1 VKKER
6 GRKRLVTSLR
16 EIQIRNN
23 VCCSSI
29 DRKLISEERTLL
41 WLSRRDLK
49 GKTGSEII
57 AVHDRALQIKCH
69 AIKISK
75 TKTGIKLYQDYDEKI
90 DHIRTACPVLA
101 KEQYISSDMIVC
113 VLKYKHIKKV
123 RKPYCAMNKR
133 KLTETSMT
141 IKHTYYYYYYY
152 YYLFIFSGSVAQ
164 RGLWP
169 PRSLG
174 FLITNND
181 APRSVGLL
189 WTSDQLVA
197 ETST

>member
-1 VKKER
+1 M
-6 GRKRLVTSLR
+6 S
-16 EIQIRNN
+16 RN
-23 VCCSSI
+23 
-29 DRKLISEERTLL
+29 
-41 WLSRRDLK
+41 
-49 GKTGSEII
+49 
-57 AVHDRALQIKCH
+57 
-69 AIKISK
+69 KISK
-75 TKTGIKLYQDYDEKI
+75 TKTGIKLCQDYDEKI

-101 KEQYISSDMIVC
+101 KEQYISSDMIRC

-123 RKPYCAMNKR
+123 RKPDCAMNKR

-141 IKHTYYYYYYY
+141 IKHTLLL
-152 YYLFIFSGSVAQ
+152 LFIFSGSVAQ

-169 PRSLG
+169 PRSRG

-197 ETST
+197 ETSTWQHTTDKHPCRQWDSNPRSQQASGRRPTP